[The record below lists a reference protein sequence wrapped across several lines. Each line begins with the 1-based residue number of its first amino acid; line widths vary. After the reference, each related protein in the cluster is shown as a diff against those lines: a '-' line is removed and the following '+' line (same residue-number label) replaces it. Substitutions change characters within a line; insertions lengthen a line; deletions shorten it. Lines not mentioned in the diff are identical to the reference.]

1 MMKSLFGG
9 IRVHETL
16 TNVVIPSFD
25 SKLLNPVIFTSTKAK
40 NDEYMD
46 ALLSDVIIGS
56 SSPPLAYP
64 PHYFNICTSHQVC
77 REFNLFD
84 GAVISNNPTLVAVTE
99 MIKEVKESI
108 GHVVH
113 HSRLRVLSLGT
124 GAGEE
129 AGYEAKGYKW
139 GITDY
144 YNLSHAFDEDYTSL
158 NSLIS
163 DTANDRMVELYSHLL
178 LDKSNFLRI
187 QVDTLSSSEA
197 NFANGTKANLMH
209 LGETAQELLN
219 QNLTSFDPKPCHYFG
234 DSLKESVI
242 TEGKLMVPWVRLDGR
257 EWDELTLFLLGPSVD
272 PSNCCC

>member
-25 SKLLNPVIFTSTKAK
+25 SKLLNPVIFTSTKMRTILMILSKVSSFVYFLYLWK
-40 NDEYMD
+40 NIHLMSKTDEYMD

-99 MIKEVKESI
+99 MINEVKESI
-108 GHVVH
+108 GRIVH
-113 HSRLRVLSLGT
+113 HSKFRVLSLGT
-124 GAGEE
+124 GLGEE
-129 AGYEAKGYKW
+129 AGYEARGYKW
-139 GITDY
+139 GIMDY
-144 YNLSHAFDEDYTSL
+144 YNLSHVFDEDYTSL

-163 DTANDRMVELYSHLL
+163 DT
-178 LDKSNFLRI
+178 
-187 QVDTLSSSEA
+187 VDTLSRSEA
-197 NFANGTKANLMH
+197 NFANGTKTNLLH

-219 QNLTSFDPKPCHYFG
+219 QNLTSFDPSTCRFIP
-234 DSLKESVI
+234 
-242 TEGKLMVPWVRLDGR
+242 VPNGG
-257 EWDELTLFLLGPSVD
+257 TT
-272 PSNCCC
+272 

>member
-16 TNVVIPSFD
+16 TNVVIPSYD

-64 PHYFNICTSHQVC
+64 PHYFNICTSHQGC

-108 GHVVH
+108 GNVVH

-144 YNLSHAFDEDYTSL
+144 YNLSHVFDEDYTSL

-163 DTANDRMVELYSHLL
+163 DTFY
-178 LDKSNFLRI
+178 
-187 QVDTLSSSEA
+187 VDTLSSSEA

-219 QNLTSFDPKPCHYFG
+219 QNLTSFDPSTCRFVPEPCHYSG
-234 DSLKESVI
+234 DSLKKSVI
-242 TEGKLMVPWVRLDGR
+242 TEGKLMVPCVRLDGR
-257 EWDELTLFLLGPSVD
+257 EWDELALFLLGPSVD
-272 PSNCCC
+272 RNMPPTMVAARDEEEGNS